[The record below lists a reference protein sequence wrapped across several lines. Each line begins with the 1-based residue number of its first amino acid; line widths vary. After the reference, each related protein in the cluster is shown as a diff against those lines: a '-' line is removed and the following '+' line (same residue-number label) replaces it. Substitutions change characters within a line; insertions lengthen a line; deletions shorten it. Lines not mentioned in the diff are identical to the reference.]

1 MEIIVSHVNADFDSL
16 ASMVAA
22 GKIYPQAGLVFPGSI
37 NRNVREYLS
46 LYGDILEITDIR
58 SLDLE
63 TITRV
68 ILVDT
73 RSADRLGDIAP
84 VVERKGMEV
93 FVIDHHP
100 RARGDLK
107 GTRDMSETQGATT
120 TILVKLLRKLE
131 IAISPYEATLFA
143 LGIHEDTGSL
153 TYAGTTFEDAEA
165 LAWLIGMGASP
176 ADVSLFLH
184 RVLSPPQHELM
195 NRLLG
200 SFHYHDIKGIRV
212 VVATAEIGEYVEGVS
227 VAVSRVVEL
236 ENIDVFFALIKMQ
249 GRVQVI
255 GHSRLADVKV
265 DKILADL
272 GGGGHAEAASAVVRQ
287 ARLDQLEKVLLES
300 VRKRVKPAF
309 NAARIMTAHV
319 RTIEEKTT
327 ISEASRRMEKT
338 GHTAFPVVNA
348 KGKLVGLISRKD
360 LNRAGHHG
368 LGHAPVKGFMSR
380 NTITVKSNA
389 TIQEMQA
396 LMMENAIGRLP
407 VIEGGKIVGIVTRK
421 DLLRA
426 MHGAAYLRTRTG
438 KPATE
443 TSQTRS
449 EMLELVQRSLPSE
462 IQSTL
467 ARISHLAEEKG
478 FNVFLVGGMV
488 RDLLMGQCNYDMDVV
503 VEGRGIVFA
512 RLLAKELEGRIRTH
526 SKFGTAVIILQ
537 SGLRIDVATA
547 RTEYYPYPAALP
559 QVETASIRQ
568 DLSRRDFSVNAMAV
582 SLTGESYGELLDF
595 FGGRR
600 DLEKRQIR
608 ILHNLS
614 FVEDPTRIFRAVR
627 FEQRFNFVM
636 ESQTEA
642 LARRAIEMEFVGELT
657 GARIRE
663 ELVDIL
669 SEPSAFR
676 AIKRLDEI
684 GALHRLHPGL
694 ACDLRM
700 ERRFRRLDRHLP
712 AFLSLQ
718 ASVPLTDGASA
729 APPFLTWITYLAALL
744 QGWDEDIDAWGV
756 QMRLKRNDLGKL
768 KDCLG
773 EVMDLAAA
781 LKKEGGAKPSR
792 LHRLLAPLP
801 AEARAYLFA
810 QGGEAIRSAMAVYY
824 GRIKEGGFVLSG
836 KDLEKMGLEP
846 SHRYTRILNEVME
859 AVLDGDLKGRKAQLA
874 YARKL
879 VKENTVKKARTDRG
893 IG

>member
-1 MEIIVSHVNADFDSL
+1 MEIIVSHTNADFDSL

-22 GKIYPQAGLVFPGSI
+22 GKIYPRAGLVFPGSI

-46 LYGDILEITDIR
+46 LHGDILEITDIH
-58 SLDLE
+58 SLD
-63 TITRV
+63 
-68 ILVDT
+68 LVDT
-73 RSADRLGDIAP
+73 RSADRLADLAP
-84 VVERKGMEV
+84 VVERKGVEV

-107 GTRDMSETQGATT
+107 GTRDLSEAQGATT

-153 TYAGTTFEDAEA
+153 TYAGTTYEDAEA

-176 ADVSLFLH
+176 AAVSLFLH
-184 RVLSPPQHELM
+184 RVLSPSQHELM
-195 NRLLG
+195 NQLLG
-200 SFHYHDIKGIRV
+200 SFHYHDFKGIQV
-212 VVATAEIGEYVEGVS
+212 VVATAEIGDYVEGVS

-287 ARLDQLEKVLLES
+287 ARLDQLEKDLLES
-300 VRKRVKPAF
+300 VRKRVKPVFSAT
-309 NAARIMTAHV
+309 RIMTAHV

-338 GHTAFPVVNA
+338 GHTAFPVVNG

-380 NTITVKSNA
+380 NTITVKTDA

-396 LMMENAIGRLP
+396 LMLENAIGRLP
-407 VIEGGKIVGIVTRK
+407 VIDNGKIVGIVTRK

-426 MHGAAYLRTRTG
+426 MHGAAYLRAG
-438 KPATE
+438 KPALE
-443 TSQTRS
+443 ASQTRS
-449 EMLELVQRSLPSE
+449 EMLELVQRSLPGE
-462 IQSTL
+462 IRNILT
-467 ARISHLAEEKG
+467 RISHLAEEKG

-512 RLLAKELEGRIRTH
+512 RLLAKELEGRLRTH
-526 SKFGTAVIILQ
+526 NKFGTAAIILQ
-537 SGLRIDVATA
+537 SGLRIDVASA

-568 DLSRRDFSVNAMAV
+568 DLFRRDFSVNAMAV

-627 FEQRFNFVM
+627 FEQRFSFTM
-636 ESQTEA
+636 EPQTEA

-657 GARIRE
+657 GSRIRE

-669 SEPSAFR
+669 SEPCAVR

-684 GALHRLHPGL
+684 GALGRLHPGL

-700 ERRFRRLDRHLP
+700 ERRFKRLDRHLP

-718 ASVPLTDGASA
+718 ASVPLTDGASI
-729 APPFLTWITYLAALL
+729 APPFLKWITYLAALL
-744 QGWDEDIDAWGV
+744 QGWDEDIEAWGV

-773 EVMDLAAA
+773 MAKDLAVTI
-781 LKKEGGAKPSR
+781 KKEGAAKPSR

-801 AEARAYLFA
+801 AEARAYLYA
-810 QGGEAIRSAMAVYY
+810 QGGEAIRSVMAVYY
-824 GRIKEGGFVLSG
+824 GRIEEGGFALSG
-836 KDLEKMGLEP
+836 KDLEVMGLEP

-859 AVLDGDLKGRKAQLA
+859 AVLDGEVKGRKAQLA
-874 YARKL
+874 LAKRL
-879 VKENTVKKARTDRG
+879 VKVKDGMGKRIAKHATE
-893 IG
+893 